1 MIRIGT
7 VGEAMG
13 DNEKSKKDREL
24 ITESRFQTIVC
35 VLLFMFAIILCTT
48 DYIQQKKVETLSTEA
63 VSEEDIKSQA
73 ILALLHNNIEEDLS
87 VYYDQY
93 FTVPL
98 EYFLYSMQLMHI
110 QLAGSG
116 YEMVV
121 GVTPVIGPHNSVG
134 YDELTYVVDYA
145 GNLTLK
151 QHKHIKDYEL
161 PDRYKDLQTSPK

>member
-1 MIRIGT
+1 MIRVGT
-7 VGEAMG
+7 VGEAMSN
-13 DNEKSKKDREL
+13 NEKGEKDREL

-35 VLLFMFAIILCTT
+35 VLLFIFAIILCMT
-48 DYIQQKKVETLSTEA
+48 DYIQQKKVETLSIEA
-63 VSEEDIKSQA
+63 VSEEDLKSQA

-87 VYYDQY
+87 AYYDQY

-110 QLAGSG
+110 QPAKPG

-121 GVTPVIGPHNSVG
+121 GVTPVIGPHDSVG
-134 YDELTYVVDYA
+134 YDELTYVVDYS

-161 PDRYKDLQTSPK
+161 PDRYKNLQTAP

>member
-1 MIRIGT
+1 MIRVGT
-7 VGEAMG
+7 VGEAMSN
-13 DNEKSKKDREL
+13 NEKGEKDREL

-35 VLLFMFAIILCTT
+35 VLLFIFAIILCMT
-48 DYIQQKKVETLSTEA
+48 DYIQQKKVETLSIEA
-63 VSEEDIKSQA
+63 VSEEGLKSQA

-87 VYYDQY
+87 AYYDQY
-93 FTVPL
+93 FTIPL

-110 QLAGSG
+110 QPAKPG

-121 GVTPVIGPHNSVG
+121 GVTPVIGPHDSVG
-134 YDELTYVVDYA
+134 YDELTYVVDYS

-161 PDRYKDLQTSPK
+161 PDRYKDLQTAP

>member
-1 MIRIGT
+1 MIRVGT
-7 VGEAMG
+7 VGEAMSN
-13 DNEKSKKDREL
+13 NEKGEKDREL

-35 VLLFMFAIILCTT
+35 VLLFIFAIILCTT
-48 DYIQQKKVETLSTEA
+48 DYIQQKKVETLSIEA
-63 VSEEDIKSQA
+63 VSEEDLKSQA

-87 VYYDQY
+87 AYYDQY

-110 QLAGSG
+110 QPAKPG

-121 GVTPVIGPHNSVG
+121 GVTPVIGPHDSVG
-134 YDELTYVVDYA
+134 YDELTYVVDYS

-161 PDRYKDLQTSPK
+161 PDRYKNLQTAP